1 MHIGWRK
8 AGNLQQTRPYVLGR
22 GMWGALT
29 ARLVRESRNSDYNE
43 MGKKIDEQLAFT
55 YFYPS
60 NNPYI
65 VSHWPWGTTRDEFAW
80 KFLGSYVST
89 SLTNGRNAE
98 DGSLHE
104 TEYIAPYT
112 RDGEEVYLIGYIFE
126 REDYS
131 ISVSW
136 RDMLSILQLGGER
149 NYGWGRVRVEEL
161 QLGDE
166 RNYGWGR
173 VRVED
178 KPPPANTLP
187 DYEFVCT
194 KERPQLIALKDIRLL
209 AHTHAKEDDQPRGL
223 LESLSGRI
231 TTNKGFGQDHS
242 KPEICWVPG
251 GTVKKGE
258 RFEIQEKGIWEHL
271 LLEQQSSQ

>member
-22 GMWGALT
+22 SMWGALT
-29 ARLVRESRNSDYNE
+29 ARLVRESRNNDYNE
-43 MGKKIDEQLAFT
+43 MGKKVDEQLAFT

-60 NNPYI
+60 NNPHI

-80 KFLGSYVST
+80 KFLGSYAST

-98 DGSLHE
+98 EGSLHE

-112 RDGEEVYLIGYIFE
+112 RDGEEVYLIGYMFE

-136 RDMLSILQLGGER
+136 RDMLSILQIGG
-149 NYGWGRVRVEEL
+149 
-161 QLGDE
+161 E

-178 KPPPANTLP
+178 KPVLTNTFP
-187 DYEFVCT
+187 DYELVCT
-194 KERPQLIALKDIRLL
+194 NERPQLIALKGTRVL
-209 AHTHAKEDDQPRGL
+209 AHTRAMEDDQPRGI
-223 LESLSGRI
+223 LEPLSSRI

-251 GTVKKGE
+251 GTVKKDE
-258 RFEIQEKGIWEHL
+258 RFEIQEKGVWEHL
-271 LLEQQSSQ
+271 PPDQQPS